1 MAKKRH
7 YKDALSRNRNTEEIA
22 EDLGLSTGE
31 RRDKEQRETYQVCN
45 AGQGQV
51 KVRGKNQNK
60 QQDGDGHLFFAID
73 WIKVLILGFGSKKV
87 LKILKITPEGIYIDA

>member
-7 YKDALSRNRNTEEIA
+7 YKDALSRNRNMEEIA
-22 EDLGLSTGE
+22 QDLGLSSGE
-31 RRDKEQRETYQVCN
+31 PRDKNEREIYKVRN

-60 QQDGDGHLFFAID
+60 
-73 WIKVLILGFGSKKV
+73 
-87 LKILKITPEGIYIDA
+87 